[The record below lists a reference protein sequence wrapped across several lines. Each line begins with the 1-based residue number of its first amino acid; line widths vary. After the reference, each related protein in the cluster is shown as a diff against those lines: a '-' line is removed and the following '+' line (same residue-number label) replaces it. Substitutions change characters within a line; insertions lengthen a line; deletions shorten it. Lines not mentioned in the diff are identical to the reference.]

1 MNGGLFGLFWLFI
14 DLFFNFDGHIEW
26 VEKKS
31 DEKSLWKIRTVW
43 KVWQSTLPANTETGV
58 IQCRAEI
65 APYEKFP
72 RKYNNMV
79 AINALSFS

>member
-14 DLFFNFDGHIEW
+14 DLLSNFDGHIEW

-43 KVWQSTLPANTETGV
+43 KVWQTNLLANTETGV
-58 IQCRAEI
+58 IQCHAEI
-65 APYEKFP
+65 APYEKLP

-79 AINALSFS
+79 AINALFS